1 MMSKQEQEI
10 KLDKIDRKILY
21 ELDVDSRQTNS
32 QISKKVGTSK
42 EVVNYRIN
50 KLEEKG
56 VIIRYSTIIDLFKIG
71 YKKYKIYIKLRGAS
85 KEKKEEIGKYFFENK
100 NTEWVIIG
108 SGRWEVIANYFSRNE
123 QEFDD
128 EVQEFMNKYHEYIQE
143 KATVTTLQISH
154 ATREYLGE
162 KKSPKKEYI
171 EYNIERSAESIDET
185 DKQILHTIA
194 NNARMSIIEIA
205 KLAKTTAR
213 IVQYRL
219 KEMKRKKIILAYKVT
234 INPAKIGKMLCKAC
248 FYLGAADRKRIK
260 EFMKYLHNIEEGIWP
275 QKILGPWDV

>member
-1 MMSKQEQEI
+1 
-10 KLDKIDRKILY
+10 
-21 ELDVDSRQTNS
+21 
-32 QISKKVGTSK
+32 
-42 EVVNYRIN
+42 
-50 KLEEKG
+50 
-56 VIIRYSTIIDLFKIG
+56 
-71 YKKYKIYIKLRGAS
+71 
-85 KEKKEEIGKYFFENK
+85 
-100 NTEWVIIG
+100 
-108 SGRWEVIANYFSRNE
+108 
-123 QEFDD
+123 
-128 EVQEFMNKYHEYIQE
+128 E

-275 QKILGPWDV
+275 QKILGPWDVELDMEVSSYDRFNEVMMDIKEQFGDIIINDEFTIVSKEYKLDFYPGCLREIK

>member
-1 MMSKQEQEI
+1 MSKQEQEI

-143 KATVTTLQISH
+143 KA
-154 ATREYLGE
+154 
-162 KKSPKKEYI
+162 
-171 EYNIERSAESIDET
+171 
-185 DKQILHTIA
+185 
-194 NNARMSIIEIA
+194 
-205 KLAKTTAR
+205 
-213 IVQYRL
+213 
-219 KEMKRKKIILAYKVT
+219 
-234 INPAKIGKMLCKAC
+234 
-248 FYLGAADRKRIK
+248 
-260 EFMKYLHNIEEGIWP
+260 
-275 QKILGPWDV
+275 